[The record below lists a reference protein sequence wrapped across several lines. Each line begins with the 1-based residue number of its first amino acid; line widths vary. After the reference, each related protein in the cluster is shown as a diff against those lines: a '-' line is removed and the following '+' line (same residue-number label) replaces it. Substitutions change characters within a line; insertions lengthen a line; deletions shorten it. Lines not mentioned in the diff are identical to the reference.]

1 MASWRD
7 LIQAL
12 IRGRLPSQPEKS
24 QVTFGDNARILETPA
39 TSGRGLA
46 GRVGTV
52 HGQTTPSIT
61 GLDVIG
67 TPTEDY
73 AVNVFFDDL
82 GEGFWFADNVVEFV
96 DHSPGS
102 EITFNGVKK
111 KWVRNTDGEWVESD
125 Q

>member
-7 LIQAL
+7 LIRAL
-12 IRGRLPSQPEKS
+12 SGRLPSQPEKS
-24 QVTFGDNARILETPA
+24 QVTFGDQARIIETPI
-39 TSGRGLA
+39 TTGRGLA

-61 GLDVIG
+61 GLAVIG

-73 AVNVFFDDL
+73 AVNVFFDEL
-82 GEGFWFADNVVEFV
+82 GEGFWFAENLVEFV

-102 EITFNGVKK
+102 EIKIDGVNK
-111 KWVRNTDGEWVESD
+111 KWVRNADGAWEESA